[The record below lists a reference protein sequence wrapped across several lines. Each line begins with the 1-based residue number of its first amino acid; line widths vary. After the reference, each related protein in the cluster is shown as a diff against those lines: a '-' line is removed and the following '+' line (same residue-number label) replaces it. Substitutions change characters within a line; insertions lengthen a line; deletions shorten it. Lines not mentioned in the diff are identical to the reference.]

1 MDPDGGIPVGH
12 KGELLVHDHAQ
23 LAHDRADVGS
33 VPGPS
38 APERGFG
45 RVPVSQVSGQ
55 FDEHAGSCGRRR
67 RESRRIR
74 WSVVH
79 LSTRRAEP
87 EPEPEPGPG
96 APDAPEPAGA
106 RGTVWAGD
114 DGLRRI
120 FLVRHGRTSLNA
132 AGVLRGR
139 LDPALDDIGVV
150 EAKAVADAVGPAD
163 LAVLVA
169 SPLQRAV
176 DTAAQIG
183 ARAGLG
189 VEIDERLIDRDYG
202 SWAGRPKSELI
213 ALWGSLDA
221 APEVEPSA
229 DVLARAMDAFN
240 DVARRTGSRFGRL
253 GHPRC
258 RPSAVVAGA
267 RSPTR
272 AGGSA
277 PTGDRLLRRGRGE
290 RRRLDRDE
298 GERHA
303 AGPPRRPAG
312 RLRSQPDPV
321 KPPAGPRRSVVT
333 PGSDSVRRLAAT
345 HGTAGPP

>member
-1 MDPDGGIPVGH
+1 MV
-12 KGELLVHDHAQ
+12 
-23 LAHDRADVGS
+23 S
-33 VPGPS
+33 S
-38 APERGFG
+38 APGT
-45 RVPVSQVSGQ
+45 
-55 FDEHAGSCGRRR
+55 A
-67 RESRRIR
+67 
-74 WSVVH
+74 
-79 LSTRRAEP
+79 RAEP
-87 EPEPEPGPG
+87 EPEPEPGTG
-96 APDAPEPAGA
+96 VRPDAPERAGA
-106 RGTVWAGD
+106 RRAVWAGD

-139 LDPALDDIGVV
+139 LDPELDDIGVV

-213 ALWGSLDA
+213 ARWGSLDA

-240 DVARRTGSRFGRL
+240 DVARRTGSRSAALVTHDAVLQLLLPALDPRL
-253 GHPRC
+253 EQVDPLPQETGCFDVVEKRGDGWIVTRVNVTPPGHH
-258 RPSAVVAGA
+258 
-267 RSPTR
+267 
-272 AGGSA
+272 
-277 PTGDRLLRRGRGE
+277 D
-290 RRRLDRDE
+290 D
-298 GERHA
+298 
-303 AGPPRRPAG
+303 
-312 RLRSQPDPV
+312 
-321 KPPAGPRRSVVT
+321 PPAGPGRSRT
-333 PGSDSVRRLAAT
+333 R
-345 HGTAGPP
+345 